1 MENSD
6 EFWSRVNQLIKSQKT
21 KQEFL
26 ASSCNISIQTFRGW
40 ITKKRFPNAPE
51 TYRIAQAL
59 GVSVEY
65 LITGKDLAKPDTS
78 GLIQQAETLLDG
90 LKKL

>member
-1 MENSD
+1 MENAD

-21 KQEFL
+21 KQEII
-26 ASSCNISIQTFRGW
+26 ASSCSISIQTFRGW

-59 GVSVEY
+59 GVTVEY
-65 LITGKDLAKPDTS
+65 LVTGADPAKPDVS
-78 GLIQQAETLLDG
+78 DAIRHIETALDG